1 MSDFTQ
7 QDYVR
12 AWWSVIRDIL
22 AFFGGLGVIIYETTQ
37 AQVDRPWLLV
47 VAIGMMGIPLASKV
61 DQWLGRTQLPMF
73 SDKPDK

>member
-7 QDYVR
+7 QDYIR

-22 AFFGGLGVIIYETTQ
+22 AFFGGLGVIIYETTE

-47 VAIGMMGIPLASKV
+47 VAIGMMGIPLAAKV
-61 DQWLGRTQLPMF
+61 DHWLGKNQASLEE
-73 SDKPDK
+73 KPPLL